1 MPRRGRRGG
10 AWAACVRAFLWLGRS
25 LRSAAQTGARQPC
38 ACCPSYLP
46 TSYLPRVGRGMRKDT
61 RRRVRTATLTLT
73 QTGCCTGALCAAGS
87 RARARRGAV
96 AKWVRSRGQPKRAE
110 RSAPLSTGVRVEPPS
125 NALRRRGRAVC
136 ASPHQAVGLLSPRR
150 SLASGGGVIG
160 EGYETTGA
168 NPNPNP
174 DSSRLCC
181 RGAVCAAGARAR
193 ARRGAAAAWVRVAA
207 TPSPMCSTC
216 LPGGFVGGG
225 ELCTQ
230 G

>member
-1 MPRRGRRGG
+1 
-10 AWAACVRAFLWLGRS
+10 
-25 LRSAAQTGARQPC
+25 
-38 ACCPSYLP
+38 
-46 TSYLPRVGRGMRKDT
+46 MRKDT

-174 DSSRLCC
+174 DSSRLLQ
-181 RGAVCAAGARAR
+181 RGRVCGRGPSARA
-193 ARRGAAAAWVRVAA
+193 ARRGGGVGASGSHTFADVFDVFARRLCGRRGAR
-207 TPSPMCSTC
+207 
-216 LPGGFVGGG
+216 LP
-225 ELCTQ
+225 LHARLT
-230 G
+230 